1 MTVLPVPIRVSADGL
16 NNILVKI
23 GLLRCFSR
31 DIKDAVF
38 IHDGDAIGVFLDDHK
53 VEMPRGE
60 ISAIR
65 TAHPVVSADDVMSI
79 QSVYFLVQFVPPQ
92 NH

>member
-1 MTVLPVPIRVSADGL
+1 MLVSADGL

-23 GLLRCFSR
+23 GLLRRFTR
-31 DIKDAVF
+31 DIKDTVF
-38 IHDGDAIGVFLDDHK
+38 IHDREAIGVFLDDHK
-53 VEMPRGE
+53 VEMPLCE
-60 ISAIR
+60 VSAKR
-65 TAHPVVSADDVMSI
+65 MSHPVVSAGDVMSI